1 MENHKSVMHG
11 AAFFYFRAERVGPK
25 ENFFE
30 WGGAGQG
37 VKSSGLCGVTVKFG
51 VFSGRGR
58 VALKIFRGSEVGDT
72 DNANLLGDW
81 SLSLIRVCISSS
93 ISPTDKF

>member
-58 VALKIFRGSEVGDT
+58 VALKIFRGR
-72 DNANLLGDW
+72 A
-81 SLSLIRVCISSS
+81 CIPAINPFSKLV
-93 ISPTDKF
+93 INH